1 MSQTC
6 KDAHFNFIQPQSG
19 IIKSAPFIVTLQLKA
34 LVFVPMPLTYLG
46 AKSKVSRC
54 VQPLAWWST
63 RFVCHWCP
71 LSDNFFSNKRPMG
84 HITHLRN
91 QFKSMNTFEWSY
103 DYIYYKI
110 GPVHVVQAEKIFKF
124 PECTLAILLY
134 FPNVKR
140 CGLSI

>member
-1 MSQTC
+1 MKSLIHKPFHKHVKMPILILYNLSQVLSSL
-6 KDAHFNFIQPQSG
+6 HPSLLL
-19 IIKSAPFIVTLQLKA
+19 LQLKA
-34 LVFVPMPLTYLG
+34 LVFVPMPLIYLG
-46 AKSKVSRC
+46 AKSKLSRC

-110 GPVHVVQAEKIFKF
+110 GPVFRRNLNFVNV
-124 PECTLAILLY
+124 LLQFCY
-134 FPNVKR
+134 YLPM
-140 CGLSI
+140 